1 MISSFQDVCFLLEKQ
16 HENIQE
22 IREKHAQHG
31 RPVIVANETDV
42 IALYIDGKKEIRGK
56 RSRISF

>member
-1 MISSFQDVCFLLEKQ
+1 MVTSFQDVCFLLEKQ